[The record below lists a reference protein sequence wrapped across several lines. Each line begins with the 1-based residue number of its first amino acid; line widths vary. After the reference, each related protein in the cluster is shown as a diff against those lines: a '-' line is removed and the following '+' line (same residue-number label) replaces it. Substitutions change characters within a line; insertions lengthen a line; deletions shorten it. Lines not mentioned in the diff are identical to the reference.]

1 MFKKYKTMG
10 SKFFDLYHIKEY
22 LRIGS
27 IEDLEQVY
35 LRHCRIDYR
44 TVPFKNDYELIKTRI
59 EEFNKLKEGGK
70 RKRKTKKI
78 KKPF

>member
-1 MFKKYKTMG
+1 MFKKYKNMG
-10 SKFFDLYHIKEY
+10 SKFFNLYHIKEY

-35 LRHCRIDYR
+35 LMHSKVDYR
-44 TVPFKNDYELIKTRI
+44 TVPFNNDYDTIKTRI

-70 RKRKTKKI
+70 RKRKTKKV
-78 KKPF
+78 KKVF